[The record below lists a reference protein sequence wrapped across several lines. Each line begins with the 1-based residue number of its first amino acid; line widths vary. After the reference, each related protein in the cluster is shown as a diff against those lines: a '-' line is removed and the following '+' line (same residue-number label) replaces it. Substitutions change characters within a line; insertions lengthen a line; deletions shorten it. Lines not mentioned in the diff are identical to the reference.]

1 MAQPYQIPPGE
12 VEHVN
17 TVWDGRGAQALQ
29 LRYREVVTI
38 DANGQSK
45 VYRDSEY
52 VTLGDGQLI
61 TAAMLGM
68 GKVELAVCDLCRYP
82 LAPPWWAEAEL
93 PSLGVMLRESGA
105 TCVGCSQFACRR
117 HARSCT
123 DRRVRCVPC
132 WRRFSLGGFLYWLI
146 FTK

>member
-38 DANGQSK
+38 DASGQSK

-52 VTLGDGQLI
+52 VTLADGSVI

-82 LAPPWWAEAEL
+82 PVPRWKWEVEQ
-93 PSLGVMLRESGA
+93 PSLGVMLRKSGTICA
-105 TCVGCSQFACRR
+105 GCSQFVCRR

-123 DRRVRCVPC
+123 DNFLRCILC
-132 WRRFSLGGFLYWLI
+132 WRQFGLGGLINWLL
-146 FTK
+146 F